1 VAGAVITAVDTNVLL
16 DVLIADSEHGR
27 ESEER
32 LRGALSEGK
41 LVICEV
47 VYAELAGAFNQ
58 HDALAKFLTAV
69 GLELDPISPDG
80 LFRAGLSWR
89 MYLGNRGEGA
99 RCPSCDASIPS
110 RQHLIADFL
119 IGAHAMER
127 CDRLL
132 TRDRGFFRTYFDGL
146 TLTGV

>member
-1 VAGAVITAVDTNVLL
+1 MARAVITAVDTNVL
-16 DVLIADSEHGR
+16 IADSEHAR

-32 LRGALSEGK
+32 LGQALREGK
-41 LVICEV
+41 IVICDV
-47 VYAELAGAFNQ
+47 VYAELAGAFDQ
-58 HDALAKFLTAV
+58 HDALEKFLTAV

-80 LFRAGLSWR
+80 LFRAGASWR
-89 MYLGNRGEGA
+89 RYLSNRGEGA
-99 RCPSCDASIPS
+99 RCPSCDASLPA

-119 IGAHAMER
+119 IGAHAMDR

-146 TLTGV
+146 TLAGA